1 VTAVSIP
8 ESQATQRS
16 GLVPLVALGVV
27 SAAIYG
33 AAFTLSWPLAEYV
46 AQPQADYA
54 WFGRYTTAS
63 QLSYLGAFLALFLLQ
78 YAAYRLVR
86 AKPAGIS
93 LDVIVAGQI
102 GFGLL
107 NLWIYPVA
115 ALDLY
120 DYLLYGRIVL
130 VHGGNPFF
138 QPPSAFVDPLVAYSP
153 WPNER
158 SVYGP
163 VWQLLSLLPT
173 AAAGDNLLRGILAFK
188 LVGLAAFVGCTAV
201 IWRLLLRLAPAY
213 AAAGTLL
220 FAWNPLLQFELVG
233 NGHNDVMMVLF
244 VLLAVWAL
252 VADRR
257 LLVFPLLA
265 LAVLTKLLAVALGPV
280 MLYGLLRGGRPLRAK
295 LIAVGGGGLMSLG
308 LAVALYAPF
317 WGGLDTLYFLSRG
330 NWFTASIPTMLRE
343 FLRQWL
349 AYEDAGRFAATLV
362 ALGYALFTAFRL
374 WLLWREERRPDANPS
389 DWQPWLRAAYDLTFV
404 YLTFATLWWQP
415 WYLVWLVALAALLP
429 NRVVHERV
437 LLFCYGA
444 TLNYLV
450 FKYIWPTFQPM
461 TYTTIMGLSVVMIFG
476 LPLLHLALTIE
487 WPRGLRRV
495 PLAAAEPSA
504 AT

>member
-1 VTAVSIP
+1 MSALAPTNERSSLLPVVVLGLISAGIYAV
-8 ESQATQRS
+8 
-16 GLVPLVALGVV
+16 
-27 SAAIYG
+27 
-33 AAFTLSWPLAEYV
+33 AFTLTWPLAEHV
-46 AQPQADYA
+46 GQPQADYA
-54 WFGRYTTAS
+54 WFGRYTAAS
-63 QLSYLGAFLALFLLQ
+63 QASFVGAFLALFLLQ
-78 YAAYRLVR
+78 YAAYRLVIAR
-86 AKPAGIS
+86 PAGIS
-93 LDVIVAGQI
+93 LDLILAGQI

-120 DYLLYGRIVL
+120 DYLMYGRIVL
-130 VHGGNPFF
+130 VYGGNPFF
-138 QPPSAFVDPLVAYSP
+138 QPPSAFPDALVAFSP

-173 AAAGDNLLRGILAFK
+173 ATAGDSLLRGILAFK
-188 LVGLAAFVGCTAV
+188 LAGLAAFIGCTLV
-201 IWRLLLRLAPAY
+201 IWRLLLRLSPGH

-233 NGHNDVMMVLF
+233 NGHNDVLMVLF
-244 VLLAVWAL
+244 VLLAFWAL
-252 VADRR
+252 LADRR
-257 LLVFPLLA
+257 LLVLPLLA

-280 MLYGLLRGGRPLRAK
+280 VLYGLLRGSRPLREK
-295 LIAVGGGGLMSLG
+295 LIPVVSGSLISLALTMAV
-308 LAVALYAPF
+308 YAPF

-343 FLRQWL
+343 LLRQWYV
-349 AYEDAGRFAATLV
+349 YEEAGRLAATLV
-362 ALGYALFTAFRL
+362 GIGYAAFTAFRI
-374 WLLWREERRPDANPS
+374 WLLWREERLTDARPS

-429 NRVVHERV
+429 SRIVHERV
-437 LLFCYGA
+437 LLYCYGA

-461 TYTTIMGLSVVMIFG
+461 TYTTIMGLSVIMIFG
-476 LPLLHLALTIE
+476 LPLLHLCFTFQ
-487 WPRGLRRV
+487 WPRGLHRA
-495 PLAAAEPSA
+495 PATA
-504 AT
+504 ATEQSALV